1 MEYTPEQ
8 IQERLDRFVQAA
20 DKVRELKDYLL
31 SFRFMDSHQDWLEEE
46 LARHDEAIEEIGR
59 IYNQEMIPLVQE
71 MSAYLEEH
79 KEDFQALV
87 EESELEG
94 FDEEGDFS
102 GIEVDFEAEDQMGET
117 EDIPAVTSLPDVL
130 EA

>member
-8 IQERLDRFVQAA
+8 VQERLDRFVQAA
-20 DKVRELKDYLL
+20 EKVRELKDYLL
-31 SFRFMDSHQDWLEEE
+31 SFRFLDSHQDWLEEE

-59 IYNQEMIPLVQE
+59 IYNQEMIPLVRE

-79 KEDFQALV
+79 KEDFEALV

-94 FDEEGDFS
+94 FDEEGDFG
-102 GIEVDFEAEDQMGET
+102 GIEVDPQVGSEEAED
-117 EDIPAVTSLPDVL
+117 EDIPAVTLLPDVL